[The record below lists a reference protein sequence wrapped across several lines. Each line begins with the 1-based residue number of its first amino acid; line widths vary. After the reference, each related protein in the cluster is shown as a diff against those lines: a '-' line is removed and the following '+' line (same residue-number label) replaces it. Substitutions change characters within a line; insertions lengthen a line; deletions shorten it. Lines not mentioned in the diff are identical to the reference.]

1 MKVCRLNKPKL
12 SQDTFEWNIPCQ
24 TSKTDFFAEKLNV
37 FNVELVLNALKLL
50 IEELAE
56 VSLNQYKLSN
66 SSFSLLPK
74 IYNVYVHLST

>member
-24 TSKTDFFAEKLNV
+24 TSKTDIFAKTLNV

-74 IYNVYVHLST
+74 IYNV